1 MALAPGRVARAGLGR
16 GGLRPPPR
24 GSPRE
29 KGARARL
36 SKATEDKGEQS
47 HRLDSNR
54 PGCRQAN
61 LFRCRTARVARLTPG
76 ERTATLKP
84 HKRDGQ
90 PGSKAGRRGTGSKRF
105 KTPAQPCYASPDQQT
120 RASQARS
127 ITRCPSSAADLS
139 TGHGRSH
146 QPRRCTPRHRDCEPA
161 RKRDRRSLRGAPEL
175 HSARKGCT
183 RRARATVGV
192 RRCSQSAAGTAAS

>member
-61 LFRCRTARVARLTPG
+61 LFRCRTARVARLNPG

-90 PGSKAGRRGTGSKRF
+90 PGSKAGRRGTGSMGF
-105 KTPAQPCYASPDQQT
+105 KPPAQPCYASPDQQT

-127 ITRCPSSAADLS
+127 STRRSSASVPAS
-139 TGHGRSH
+139 S
-146 QPRRCTPRHRDCEPA
+146 RRA
-161 RKRDRRSLRGAPEL
+161 
-175 HSARKGCT
+175 SARFPGGLP
-183 RRARATVGV
+183 ATSGATM
-192 RRCSQSAAGTAAS
+192 RGGR